1 MGSLNTPKERIAEYR
16 QIAEGVI
23 DDLNASGRC
32 LVIAAGE
39 AMSGRGWF
47 IHLRCDQELFTVEG
61 DEDVTVPEGRAS
73 IRRKIVDEYRAR
85 LH

>member
-1 MGSLNTPKERIAEYR
+1 M
-16 QIAEGVI
+16 I

-39 AMSGRGWF
+39 ATGGRGWF
-47 IHLRCDQELFTVEG
+47 VHLRCDQELFTVEG
-61 DEDVTVPEGRAS
+61 DDDVTVPEGRAA